1 MKKIERVI
9 GVDPGLS
16 TTGFGIIDQKA
27 GQTRVV
33 AYGTIKPPSKETLAN
48 RLEYLLSLIHI

>member
-9 GVDPGLS
+9 GVDPGCG

-33 AYGTIKPPSKETLAN
+33 AYGTIKPPLKETLAN
-48 RLEYLLSLIHI
+48 RLEY